1 MGLLSAIGAVAGK
14 VLGGGIDDIFNKSTA
29 DRSYEMNRRLQKH
42 DQEFQK
48 EMRATAYQTM
58 VNDME
63 KAGINPAVALSNGG
77 GTVMGGSSSASAS
90 APSSG
95 GTDLAQMMQAT
106 ALTKAQQ
113 ENIEADT
120 ELKTKQSGKT
130 DAETKTENVLR
141 NAKLELTQAQ
151 TEKERA
157 AAQAELSRKLNLDFD
172 AKMKKMDVDK
182 RSGQYN
188 KELQTYKAQIQAE
201 MIEAGYDSSTIAQ
214 VIKTI
219 GKTVQAINPLSA
231 FTGRSNSAQ
240 KSYGYITTY

>member
-1 MGLLSAIGAVAGK
+1 MVLGLIGAAAGA
-14 VLGGGIDDIFNKSTA
+14 LTGGGINDIFGKASA

-42 DQEFQK
+42 DQAFQK

-58 VNDME
+58 TEDMK

-77 GTVMGGSSSASAS
+77 GTAMGGSSSASAS
-90 APSSG
+90 APSG
-95 GTDLAQMMQAT
+95 GGADLAQMMQAT

-141 NAKLELTQAQ
+141 DAKLTLMQAG
-151 TEKERA
+151 TAKEKA
-157 AAQAELSRKLNLDFD
+157 TAQAELSRKLNLDFD
-172 AKMKKMDVDK
+172 AKMKKMDVNK
-182 RSGQYN
+182 RSGQYD

-219 GKTVQAINPLSA
+219 GKTVQAVNPLSA